1 MGWHYQKA
9 RFDLDKQSEKVTIK
23 ADMEIK
29 PHNFWYAV
37 NNTEVVVM
45 PANYLETFGAT
56 RLHYHLV
63 SELMDSVNRIRV
75 REGTIQ
81 SRQPQIITPTS
92 YASEMLDGFGEQAS
106 QYIEWLREHAN
117 ELRMLEYGFKV
128 QKTEISE
135 QVITGNVTEI
145 LEQVKKSAQE
155 KQDPLTGVILGVDD
169 PWDVCLLKFMVDVIR
184 QSIPRNV
191 QDLNRHRLWED
202 ANGVPKGVRAD
213 IESHFLMA
221 SRDPAL
227 VKPLGL
233 KLRRYGLF
241 EEYEDR
247 FFALVRQQAK

>member
-1 MGWHYQKA
+1 MRINYG
-9 RFDLDKQSEKVTIK
+9 
-23 ADMEIK
+23 MEIK

-45 PANYLETFGAT
+45 PTNYLETFGAT

-81 SRQPQIITPTS
+81 SRQPQIITPS
-92 YASEMLDGFGEQAS
+92 CYASEMLEGFGEQAG
-106 QYIEWLREHAN
+106 QYIEWLREHAKD
-117 ELRMLEYGFKV
+117 LRVLEYGFKV

-135 QVITGNVTEI
+135 QVVTGNVAEI
-145 LEQVKKSAQE
+145 LDQVKKNAQE
-155 KQDPLTGVILGVDD
+155 KKDPLTGVILGVDD

-213 IESHFLMA
+213 IEGHFLMA

-227 VKPLGL
+227 VKPLGI

>member
-1 MGWHYQKA
+1 MGRHYQEA
-9 RFDLDKQSEKVTIK
+9 LFDLDKQSEKVTIK

-92 YASEMLDGFGEQAS
+92 YANEMLDGFGEQAS